1 MKSQIKSSR
10 ILKIFTLLFVS
21 ILSSCA
27 SRQDVVYFQD
37 EAITSALENKNSNFE
52 LRYKTDD
59 LLAINVSSSQAFD
72 AEGLDVT
79 KPFNLPA
86 VSYNSTVIDAQGSL
100 KMQTYLIDANGNIEF
115 PVLGLLKLEGLTK
128 SEANSLLK
136 SKLSTYIK
144 EPLVNIRLANFTISI
159 LGEVKNPGTFTI
171 QDEKVSLPE
180 ALGLAG
186 DLTIYG
192 RRDNVILIREVNGER
207 QYAKLDL
214 RSVNIMNS
222 PNYYLTQNDVIYV
235 EPNNA
240 RIRSSGYNQNN
251 GIIISAIGTLATIA
265 AILIK

>member
-1 MKSQIKSSR
+1 MKSQMKPLGIF
-10 ILKIFTLLFVS
+10 KIATLL
-21 ILSSCA
+21 ILVLISSCA
-27 SRQDVVYFQD
+27 SRHEVVYFQD
-37 EAITSALENKNSNFE
+37 EALSAASENKNSNFE
-52 LRYKTDD
+52 LQYKTDD
-59 LLAINVSSSQAFD
+59 LVTINVSSSQAFD

-100 KMQTYLIDANGNIEF
+100 KMQAYLIDTNGNIEF
-115 PVLGLLKLEGLTK
+115 PVLGILKLGGLSK
-128 SEANSLLK
+128 SEATALLK
-136 SKLSTYIK
+136 SKLSLYIK
-144 EPLVNIRLANFTISI
+144 DPFVNIRLANFKVTV

-171 QDEKVSLPE
+171 QDERISLTE

-192 RRDNVILIREVNGER
+192 KRDNVFLIREVNGG
-207 QYAKLDL
+207 KKFTKFDL
-214 RSVNIMNS
+214 TSINVVNS
-222 PNYYLTQNDVIYV
+222 SNYYLTQNDVVYV

>member
-1 MKSQIKSSR
+1 MKSQMKSLG
-10 ILKIFTLLFVS
+10 IFKITTLLVLVL
-21 ILSSCA
+21 LSSCA
-27 SRQDVVYFQD
+27 SKQEVVYFQD
-37 EAITSALENKNSNFE
+37 EALISSNENKNSKFE

-59 LLAINVSSSQAFD
+59 LVTINVSSSQAFD

-100 KMQTYLIDANGNIEF
+100 KMQAYLIDASGNIEF
-115 PVLGLLKLEGLTK
+115 PVLGVLKLGGLSK
-128 SEANSLLK
+128 AEATALLK
-136 SKLSTYIK
+136 SKLSLYIK
-144 EPLVNIRLANFTISI
+144 DPFVNIRLANFKITV
-159 LGEVKNPGTFTI
+159 LGEVKTPGTFTI
-171 QDEKVSLPE
+171 QDERVSLSE

-192 RRDNVILIREVNGER
+192 KRDNVFLIREVNGE
-207 QYAKLDL
+207 KKFTKFDL
-214 RSVNIMNS
+214 TSINVVNS
-222 PNYYLTQNDVIYV
+222 SNYYLTQNDVVYV
-235 EPNNA
+235 EPNSA

>member
-1 MKSQIKSSR
+1 MKSKIKTSR
-10 ILKIFTLLFVS
+10 IFKVFSILILT

-27 SRQDVVYFQD
+27 SRQNVVYFQD
-37 EAITSALENKNSNFE
+37 EAITSAIENQNSNFE

-59 LLAINVSSSQAFD
+59 LLTINVSSSQAFD
-72 AEGLDVT
+72 ADGLDVT

-100 KMQTYLIDANGNIEF
+100 KMQTYLIDVNGDIEF
-115 PVLGLLKLEGLTK
+115 PVLGKLKLGGQTK
-128 SEANSLLK
+128 SEANNFLK
-136 SKLSTYIK
+136 SKLKEYIN
-144 EPLVNIRLANFTISI
+144 EPLVNIRLANFKVSV
-159 LGEVKNPGTFTI
+159 LGEVNNPGTFTI
-171 QDEKVSLPE
+171 QDERVSLPE
-180 ALGLAG
+180 VLGLAG

-192 RRDNVILIREVNGER
+192 RRDNIILIREINGEK

-214 RSVNIMNS
+214 RSINIMNS

-240 RIRSSGYNQNN
+240 RVRSSSYNQNN
-251 GIIISAIGTLATIA
+251 GIIISAIGTLATIV

>member
-1 MKSQIKSSR
+1 MKSQIKTSHIFKTLT
-10 ILKIFTLLFVS
+10 ILVLG

-37 EAITSALENKNSNFE
+37 EAITSALENQNANFE

-59 LLAINVSSSQAFD
+59 LLTINVSSSQAFD

-100 KMQTYLIDANGNIEF
+100 KMQAYLIDANGNIEF
-115 PVLGLLKLEGLTK
+115 PVLGNIKLGGLTK
-128 SEANSLLK
+128 NEANSLLK
-136 SKLSTYIK
+136 SKLKVYIND
-144 EPLVNIRLANFTISI
+144 PLVTIRLANFTISI

-171 QDEKVSLPE
+171 QDERVSLPE

-192 RRDNVILIREVNGER
+192 RRDNVILIREINGKK

-222 PNYYLTQNDVIYV
+222 SNYYLTQNDVIYV

>member
-1 MKSQIKSSR
+1 MKSQIKTSR
-10 ILKIFTLLFVS
+10 IFKVISLFVLA

-27 SRQDVVYFQD
+27 SRQNVVYFQD
-37 EAITSALENKNSNFE
+37 EAITSALENQNSNFE

-59 LLAINVSSSQAFD
+59 LLTINVSSSQAFD
-72 AEGLDVT
+72 SEGLDVT

-100 KMQTYLIDANGNIEF
+100 KMQTYLVDANGYIEF
-115 PVLGLLKLEGLTK
+115 PVLGELKLGGLTK
-128 SEANSLLK
+128 GEANNLLK
-136 SKLSTYIK
+136 SKLNTYIK
-144 EPLVNIRLANFTISI
+144 SPLVNIRLANFTVSV

-171 QDEKVSLPE
+171 QDERVSLLE

-192 RRDNVILIREVNGER
+192 RRDNIILIREVNGEK

-214 RSVNIMNS
+214 RSINIMNS
-222 PNYYLTQNDVIYV
+222 PNYYLTQNDVIYI
-235 EPNNA
+235 EPNSA
-240 RIRSSGYNQNN
+240 RVRSSSYNQNN

>member
-1 MKSQIKSSR
+1 MKSQIKISR
-10 ILKIFTLLFVS
+10 ISKVLTLL
-21 ILSSCA
+21 ILGLLSSCA

-37 EAITSALENKNSNFE
+37 EAISTALENQNANFE

-59 LLAINVSSSQAFD
+59 LLTINVSSSQAFD

-86 VSYNSTVIDAQGSL
+86 VSYNSTVIDAQGNL
-100 KMQTYLIDANGNIEF
+100 KMQAYLIDVNGNIEF
-115 PVLGLLKLEGLTK
+115 PVLGQLKLGGLTK
-128 SEANSLLK
+128 GEANDLLK
-136 SKLSTYIK
+136 SKLKVYIND
-144 EPLVNIRLANFTISI
+144 PLVTIRLANFTISI

-171 QDEKVSLPE
+171 QDERVSLPE
-180 ALGLAG
+180 ALGMAG

-192 RRDNVILIREVNGER
+192 RRDNVILIREVNGEK

-222 PNYYLTQNDVIYV
+222 PNYYLTQNDVIYI
-235 EPNNA
+235 EPNSA
-240 RIRSSGYNQNN
+240 KVRSSSYNQNN